1 MLALVPLVSRA
12 VVSATW
18 DDAPHLSA
26 DAKEELWR
34 SIPPYQRDARSKG
47 IPQLGSGAIFPIAE
61 TDIVVPP
68 FDIPPHWPR
77 AYGLDVGWNRTAAV
91 WAALNRET
99 GEHFLYSEHYRAEAE
114 PVVHVGAINSRGAWI
129 PGVIDPAAKGRS
141 QRDGIALL
149 ETYRSFGL
157 DLEAAD
163 HAVEAGIYAMWTLLS
178 AQKLRVFASLGSWL
192 SEYRLY
198 RRDEKGAIVKAN
210 DHLMDATRYLVMSG
224 RDRMKTKPAATPAKS
239 RDMYGGVDAAGTSW
253 MGV

>member
-1 MLALVPLVSRA
+1 MSRA

-26 DAKEELWR
+26 EARADLWR

-47 IPQLGSGAIFPIAE
+47 IPQLGSGAIYPIAE
-61 TDIVVPP
+61 EDVVVPP
-68 FDIPPHWPR
+68 FDIPVHWR
-77 AYGLDVGWNRTAAV
+77 RGYALDVGWNRTAAV
-91 WAALNRET
+91 WGAEDRES
-99 GEHFLYSEHYRAEAE
+99 GVIYLYSEHYRSEAE
-114 PVVHVGAINSRGAWI
+114 PVVHVGAINTRGAWI

-149 ETYRSFGL
+149 ETYRGLGL

-163 HAVEAGIYAMWTLLS
+163 HAVEAGIYATWTLLS
-178 AQKLRVFASLGSWL
+178 AQKLRVFASLGHWL

-198 RRDEKGAIVKAN
+198 RRDEKGVIVKAN

-224 RDRMKTKPAATPAKS
+224 RDRMKPKPADKPAK
-239 RDMYGGVDAAGTSW
+239 RFDQYGGAEAGGTGW